1 MTLLVK
7 TKILGLFVN
16 ILTANDKYS
25 PLNKGKYWQP
35 IQMQLYK
42 KKKTFS
48 EFFAWIMESR
58 PNLKKKFEKKIT
70 LIADAFLKL
79 KTVKDVVR

>member
-1 MTLLVK
+1 MALLVK

-25 PLNKGKYWQP
+25 PLNKGKYRQP

-42 KKKTFS
+42 KKKLFLNFLL
-48 EFFAWIMESR
+48 ELWNLDQIL
-58 PNLKKKFEKKIT
+58 NILKKR
-70 LIADAFLKL
+70 LPS
-79 KTVKDVVR
+79 

>member
-58 PNLKKKFEKKIT
+58 PNLKKKFE
-70 LIADAFLKL
+70 
-79 KTVKDVVR
+79 

>member
-1 MTLLVK
+1 MALLVK

-42 KKKTFS
+42 KKKN
-48 EFFAWIMESR
+48 FFWIFCL
-58 PNLKKKFEKKIT
+58 NYGI
-70 LIADAFLKL
+70 
-79 KTVKDVVR
+79 

>member
-1 MTLLVK
+1 MALLVK

-58 PNLKKKFEKKIT
+58 PNFKHFEKKIT
-70 LIADAFLKL
+70 LIADAFPKL